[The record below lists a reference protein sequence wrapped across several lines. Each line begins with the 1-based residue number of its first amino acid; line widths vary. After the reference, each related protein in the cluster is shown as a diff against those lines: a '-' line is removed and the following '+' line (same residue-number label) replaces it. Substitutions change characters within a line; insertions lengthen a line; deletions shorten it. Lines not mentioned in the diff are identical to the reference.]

1 MSLLHSLVS
10 QLKPRSPQHTDRQKT
25 IKFESFC
32 SHFPEVSR
40 EEMQEA
46 LGKLVKQGI
55 VCRIPRKGKDTLY
68 CLKMPFDEALEQSKT
83 LK

>member
-1 MSLLHSLVS
+1 MNLPHALVC

-32 SHFPEVSR
+32 LHFPEVSR

-46 LGKLVKQGI
+46 LDALVNEGI
-55 VCRIPRKGKDTLY
+55 ICRIPRKGKDTLY